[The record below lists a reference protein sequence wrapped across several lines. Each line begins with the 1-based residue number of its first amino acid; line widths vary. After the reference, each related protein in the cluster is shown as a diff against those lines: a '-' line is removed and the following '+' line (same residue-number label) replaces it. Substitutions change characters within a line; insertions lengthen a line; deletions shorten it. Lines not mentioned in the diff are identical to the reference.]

1 MLHLRKTPADF
12 RQRNRLARCRSPPYT
27 GIPFIDNGWGFMF
40 RTVATVLLASTALA
54 GAPALAQAPA
64 RTAPPVKAAPLSAL
78 VAPVN
83 IPYEKFTLANGLTV
97 ITHTDRKAPIVAVSV
112 WYDVGSKHEP
122 RGKTGFAHLFEHLM
136 FNGSENAP
144 GDFFDPLRSIGATDL
159 NGTTS
164 YDRTNYFETVPKP
177 ALDRAL
183 FLESDR
189 MGYLLGAVT
198 QGVLDEQ
205 RGVVQN
211 EKRQGDNQPYGL
223 VRYKMT
229 EGIFPEGHPYRHSV
243 IGSMADLDAASLEDV
258 KNWFRGHYGPNNA
271 VLVLAGDIDAKEA
284 RPLVEKY
291 FGKIAKGPESVLPQI
306 AVPTLAAPVREV
318 MKDNVAAT
326 MIMKVWPVP
335 GLNDP
340 DSPAL
345 DVAMSAFGGLA
356 SSRLDN
362 ELVKKEKLA
371 VQVSA
376 GVQSL
381 AQAGMLI
388 VRAIVKPGVDAK
400 IVEAKLDQMI
410 ADYLRTGPTAD
421 EVARVATTN
430 VSGTIAGLES
440 VGGFGGKAVTLAS
453 GQLYSNDPGFYKKEL
468 NELATMTPDR
478 ARAAAQKWMSHP
490 AYTLIVENGAREGY
504 EEAKTV
510 AAAPAVPAAPE
521 TPFKGTRGTMPGVA
535 DTGAALQFPQ
545 VTRSRL
551 SNGMEL
557 VYAQRTAVPV
567 TQVSMVFDAGA
578 AADVAGKL
586 GTAGM
591 TLSLIDEG
599 TTTRNSIAM
608 AEAKEKLG
616 MQMSG
621 GNSADET
628 TIGFGVP
635 SANLTSATMLFA
647 DVLRNPA
654 FDANELE
661 RVRGQVLAQI
671 GQQRTNP
678 QGLADMTLPPLLY
691 GANSPYAKLAAG
703 VGDPAAVAALK
714 RDDLVAWRGA
724 WLRPDKA
731 KVFVV
736 SDRPL
741 AEVQQALNAALGDWR
756 ATGTAG
762 TKSFPAQRA
771 ATTPKIVLVDRPN
784 SPQSLIVAGQMTPVQ
799 AKSDTLAAT
808 TANTVL
814 GSGFLSR
821 INMDLREA
829 KHWSYGARGGFQ
841 LMQNAVPYVINAPVQ
856 ADKTG
861 PAIAS
866 LREQING
873 FLGPNGVT
881 PVEFRRSIDGET
893 RQLAG
898 TYETAG
904 AVLGAMR
911 SNDFLGRPDNYQ
923 ATLPQKYRALTTAQ
937 LDAAARAAIDP
948 ARFVYV
954 VVGDAKVV
962 RPQLDA
968 LGLPVEVVSATPAN
982 APAAA
987 K

>member
-1 MLHLRKTPADF
+1 
-12 RQRNRLARCRSPPYT
+12 
-27 GIPFIDNGWGFMF
+27 MF
-40 RTVATVLLASTALA
+40 RTVASVLLASTALVGSSA
-54 GAPALAQAPA
+54 FAQSTAAAAPAPI
-64 RTAPPVKAAPLSAL
+64 KAAPLSAL

-122 RGKTGFAHLFEHLM
+122 AGKTGFAHLFEHLM

-229 EGIFPEGHPYRHSV
+229 EGIFPVGHPYRHSV
-243 IGSMADLDAASLEDV
+243 IGSMADLDAASLDDV

-271 VLVLAGDIDAKEA
+271 VLVLAGDIDARTA

-291 FGKIAKGPESVLPQI
+291 FGAIPKGPESVLPRI
-306 AVPTLAAPVREV
+306 DVPTLAAPVREE
-318 MKDNVAAT
+318 MKDRVAAT

-340 DSPAL
+340 EAPAL
-345 DVAMSAFGGLA
+345 DVAMTALGGLA

-362 ELVKKEKLA
+362 ELVKRDKLA

-381 AQAGMLI
+381 SQAGMI
-388 VRAIVKPGVDAK
+388 VVRAVVRPGVDAK
-400 IVEAKLDQMI
+400 LVEAKLDQII

-430 VSGTIAGLES
+430 VSSTISGLES
-440 VGGFGGKAVTLAS
+440 VGGFGGKAVALAQ

-468 NELATMTPDR
+468 TALATMTPDR
-478 ARAAAQKWMSHP
+478 ARAAAQKWMSRP
-490 AYTLIVENGAREGY
+490 AYTLVVVPGAREGY
-504 EEAKTV
+504 EEAKAVPKV
-510 AAAPAVPAAPE
+510 ADNGVPAPAEGPA
-521 TPFKGTRGTMPGVA
+521 KGTRGAMPAVPDAG
-535 DTGAALQFPQ
+535 GQLQFPT

-551 SNGMEL
+551 ANGMEL

-567 TQVSMVFDAGA
+567 TQVSLAFDAGI
-578 AADVAGKL
+578 AADVPGKL

-591 TLSLIDEG
+591 TMAVLDEG
-599 TTTRNSIAM
+599 TTTRNSIAL
-608 AEAKEKLG
+608 AEVKETLG
-616 MQMSG
+616 MSIYG
-621 GNSADET
+621 GNSADQT
-628 TIGFGVP
+628 TIGFSTP
-635 SANLTSATMLFA
+635 SANLNSSALLFA

-654 FDANELE
+654 FDPAEIE

-691 GANSPYAKLAAG
+691 GADSPYAKLAAG
-703 VGDPAAVAALK
+703 VGDPAAVASLT
-714 RDDLVAWRGA
+714 RGDLMAWRGA

-741 AEVQQALNAALGDWR
+741 TEVQAALNAGLGDWR
-756 ATGTAG
+756 ATGPAG
-762 TKSFPAQRA
+762 TKAFPPLRA
-771 ATTPKIVLVDRPN
+771 VTTPKIVLIDRPD
-784 SPQSLIVAGQMTPVQ
+784 SPQSLIVAAQMTPLE
-799 AKSDTLAAT
+799 AKTDTLAAT

-829 KHWSYGARGGFQ
+829 KHWSYGAGGGYR
-841 LMQNAVPYVINAPVQ
+841 LMQNAVPYVITAPVQ

-866 LREQING
+866 LREQISG
-873 FLGPNGVT
+873 FLGKQGVT
-881 PVEFRRSIDGET
+881 RVEFQRSIDGET

-904 AVLGAMR
+904 AVLGAMQ

-923 ATLPQKYRALTTAQ
+923 ATLPQKYRALTIPQ
-937 LDAAARAAIDP
+937 LDAAARRALDP
-948 ARFVYV
+948 NRFVYV
-954 VVGDAKVV
+954 VVGNAATV

-968 LGLPVEVVSATPAN
+968 LGLPVEVVAATPPS

-987 K
+987 AK

>member
-1 MLHLRKTPADF
+1 
-12 RQRNRLARCRSPPYT
+12 
-27 GIPFIDNGWGFMF
+27 MF
-40 RTVATVLLASTALA
+40 RTMASVLLASTALA
-54 GAPALAQAPA
+54 GAPALAQTAPS
-64 RTAPPVKAAPLSAL
+64 APPVKAAPLSAL

-83 IPYEKFTLANGLTV
+83 IPYEKFTLPNGLTV

-122 RGKTGFAHLFEHLM
+122 TGKTGFAHLFEHLM

-229 EGIFPEGHPYRHSV
+229 EGIFPQGHPYRHSV

-258 KNWFRGHYGPNNA
+258 KSWFRGHYGPNNA

-291 FGKIAKGPESVLPQI
+291 FGAIPKGPESVLPTI
-306 AVPTLAAPVREV
+306 TVPTLAAPVREE
-318 MKDNVAAT
+318 MKDRVAAT

-362 ELVKKEKLA
+362 ELVKREKLA

-381 AQAGMLI
+381 SQAGMLI
-388 VRAIVKPGVDAK
+388 VRAVVRPGVDAK
-400 IVEAKLDQMI
+400 QVEARLDQMI

-430 VSGTIAGLES
+430 VSQTIGGLES
-440 VGGFGGKAVTLAS
+440 VGGFGGKAVALAQ
-453 GQLYSNDPGFYKKEL
+453 GELYSNDPGFYKKEL
-468 NELATMTPDR
+468 NELATMTPAR
-478 ARAAAQKWMSHP
+478 AKAAAQKWMSRP
-490 AYTLIVENGAREGY
+490 AYTLVVVPGAREGY
-504 EEAKTV
+504 EEAK
-510 AAAPAVPAAPE
+510 AAPKVADTSAPTPATAEGPA
-521 TPFKGTRGTMPGVA
+521 KGTRGSMPGVA
-535 DTGAALQFPQ
+535 DIGGALQFPK

-557 VYAQRTAVPV
+557 VYAQRTAVPI
-567 TQVSMVFDAGA
+567 TQVSMAFDAGI
-578 AADVAGKL
+578 AADVTGKL

-591 TLSLIDEG
+591 TLATLDEG
-599 TTTRNSIAM
+599 TTTRNSIAL
-608 AEAKEKLG
+608 AEAKERLG
-616 MQMSG
+616 MSVGG
-621 GNSADET
+621 GNSADQT
-628 TIGFGVP
+628 TFGFDVP

-647 DVLRNPA
+647 DILKNPA
-654 FDANELE
+654 FDPAEIE
-661 RVRGQVLAQI
+661 RVRGQTLAQI
-671 GQQRTNP
+671 GQQRTSP

-691 GANSPYAKLAAG
+691 GADSPYAKLAAG
-703 VGDPAAVAALK
+703 VGDPAAVASLK
-714 RDDLVAWRGA
+714 REDLLAWRAA

-741 AEVQQALNAALGDWR
+741 AEVQAALNAGLGDWR

-762 TKSFPAQRA
+762 TKTFPAQRA
-771 ATTPKIVLVDRPN
+771 AISPKIVLVDRPD
-784 SPQSLIVAGQMTPVQ
+784 SPQSLIVAAEMTPLN
-799 AKSDTLAAT
+799 ARTDTLAAT

-829 KHWSYGARGGFQ
+829 KHWSYGARGGYQ

-866 LREQING
+866 LREQISG
-873 FLGPNGVT
+873 FLGQNGVT

-898 TYETAG
+898 TYETSG

-923 ATLPQKYRALTTAQ
+923 ATLPQKYRALTPQA
-937 LDAAARAAIDP
+937 LDAAARASIDP
-948 ARFVYV
+948 NRFVYV
-954 VVGDAKVV
+954 VVGNAATV

-968 LGLPVEVVSATPAN
+968 LGLPVEVVQ
-982 APAAA
+982 PAAA
-987 K
+987 TSATGGSK

>member
-1 MLHLRKTPADF
+1 
-12 RQRNRLARCRSPPYT
+12 
-27 GIPFIDNGWGFMF
+27 MF
-40 RTVATVLLASTALA
+40 RTVASVLLASTALVGA
-54 GAPALAQAPA
+54 SAFAQSAAPAPAPI
-64 RTAPPVKAAPLSAL
+64 KAAPLSAL

-83 IPYEKFTLANGLTV
+83 IPYEKFTLPNGLTV

-122 RGKTGFAHLFEHLM
+122 EGKTGFAHLFEHLM

-229 EGIFPEGHPYRHSV
+229 EGIFPVGHPYRHSV

-291 FGKIAKGPESVLPQI
+291 FGAIPKGPESVLPQI
-306 AVPTLAAPVREV
+306 SVPTLAAPVREE
-318 MKDNVAAT
+318 MKDRVAAT

-340 DSPAL
+340 DAPAL
-345 DVAMSAFGGLA
+345 DVAMSALGGLA

-362 ELVKKEKLA
+362 ELVKKDKLA

-381 AQAGMLI
+381 SQAGMLI
-388 VRAIVKPGVDAK
+388 VRAVVRPGVDAK
-400 IVEAKLDQMI
+400 LVEAKLDQMI

-430 VSGTIAGLES
+430 VSGTISGLES
-440 VGGFGGKAVTLAS
+440 VGGFGGKAVALAS
-453 GQLYSNDPGFYKKEL
+453 GELYSNDPGFYKKEL
-468 NELATMTPDR
+468 NALATMTPDR
-478 ARAAAQKWMSHP
+478 ARAAAQKWMSRP
-490 AYTLIVENGAREGY
+490 AYTLVVVPGAREGY
-504 EEAKTV
+504 EEAKAVPKV
-510 AAAPAVPAAPE
+510 ADNSTPAPAQGPA
-521 TPFKGTRGTMPGVA
+521 KGTRGAMPAVPDAG
-535 DTGAALQFPQ
+535 GQLQFPK

-551 SNGMEL
+551 ANGMEL

-567 TQVSMVFDAGA
+567 TQVSMAFDAGI
-578 AADVAGKL
+578 AADVPGKL

-591 TLSLIDEG
+591 TMSVLDEG

-608 AEAKEKLG
+608 AEAKERLG
-616 MQMSG
+616 MSIYG
-621 GNSADET
+621 SNSADQT
-628 TIGFGVP
+628 TIGFSTP
-635 SANLTSATMLFA
+635 SANLNSSAVLFA

-654 FDANELE
+654 FDAAEIE

-678 QGLADMTLPPLLY
+678 QGLADMILPPLLY
-691 GANSPYAKLAAG
+691 GADSPYAKLAAG
-703 VGDPAAVAALK
+703 VGDPAAVASLTRA
-714 RDDLVAWRGA
+714 DLMAWRDA

-741 AEVQQALNAALGDWR
+741 AEVQAALNAGLGDWR

-762 TKSFPAQRA
+762 TKAFPAQRA
-771 ATTPKIVLVDRPN
+771 TTTPKIVLVDRPD
-784 SPQSLIVAGQMTPVQ
+784 SPQSLIVAGQMTPLQ
-799 AKSDTLAAT
+799 AKSDNLAAT

-829 KHWSYGARGGFQ
+829 KHWSYGAGGGYR
-841 LMQNAVPYVINAPVQ
+841 LMQNAVPYVITAPVQ

-866 LREQING
+866 LREQISG
-873 FLGPNGVT
+873 FLGNQGVT
-881 PVEFRRSIDGET
+881 QVEFQRSIDGET

-904 AVLGAMR
+904 AVLGAMQ

-923 ATLPQKYRALTTAQ
+923 ATLPQKYRALTIPQ
-937 LDAAARAAIDP
+937 LDAAARRALDP
-948 ARFVYV
+948 NRFVYV
-954 VVGDAKVV
+954 VVGNAATV

-968 LGLPVEVVSATPAN
+968 LGLPVEVVAATPPS

-987 K
+987 AK

>member
-1 MLHLRKTPADF
+1 MLRT
-12 RQRNRLARCRSPPYT
+12 LAS
-27 GIPFIDNGWGFMF
+27 
-40 RTVATVLLASTALA
+40 VLLASSAL
-54 GAPALAQAPA
+54 GGVPALAQTNQPAP
-64 RTAPPVKAAPLSAL
+64 PPVKAAPLSAL

-83 IPYEKFTLANGLTV
+83 IPYEKFTLPNGLTV

-122 RGKTGFAHLFEHLM
+122 EGKTGFAHLFEHLM

-223 VRYKMT
+223 VRYKIT
-229 EGIFPEGHPYRHSV
+229 EGIFPQGHPYRHSV

-258 KNWFRGHYGPNNA
+258 KSWFRGHYGPNNA

-291 FGKIAKGPESVLPQI
+291 FGAIPKGPESVLPKI
-306 AVPTLAAPVREV
+306 DVPTLAAPVREE
-318 MKDNVAAT
+318 MKDRVAAT

-345 DVAMSAFGGLA
+345 DVAMGAFGGLA

-362 ELVKKEKLA
+362 ELVKREKLA

-381 AQAGMLI
+381 SQAGMLI
-388 VRAIVKPGVDAK
+388 VRAVVRPGVDAK
-400 IVEAKLDQMI
+400 LVEAKLDQMI

-421 EVARVATTN
+421 EVARVVTTN
-430 VSGTIAGLES
+430 VSRTISGLES
-440 VGGFGGKAVTLAS
+440 VGGFGGKAVALAQ
-453 GQLYSNDPGFYKKEL
+453 GELYSNDPGFYKKEL
-468 NELATMTPDR
+468 TAMAAVTP
-478 ARAAAQKWMSHP
+478 AQAKAVAAKWMSRP
-490 AYTLIVENGAREGY
+490 AYTLVVVPGAREGY
-504 EEAKTV
+504 EEAK
-510 AAAPAVPAAPE
+510 AVPKVADTSKP
-521 TPFKGTRGTMPGVA
+521 TPASAEGPAKGTRGTMPGVS
-535 DTGAALQFPQ
+535 DTGGQLQFPQ
-545 VTRSRL
+545 VVRSRL

-567 TQVSMVFDAGA
+567 TQVSLAFDAGI
-578 AADVAGKL
+578 AADVPGKL

-591 TLSLIDEG
+591 TLGLLDEG
-599 TTTRNSIAM
+599 TTTYNSIAL
-608 AEAKEKLG
+608 AEAKERLG
-616 MQMSG
+616 MSTGG
-621 GNSADET
+621 GNSADQT
-628 TIGFGVP
+628 NVGFDVP
-635 SANLTSATMLFA
+635 SANLNSATMLFA
-647 DVLRNPA
+647 DMLKNPA
-654 FDANELE
+654 FDPAEIE
-661 RVRGQVLAQI
+661 RVRGQTLAQI
-671 GQQRTNP
+671 GQQRTSP

-691 GANSPYAKLAAG
+691 GTDSPYAKLAAG
-703 VGDPAAVAALK
+703 VGDPAAVASLK
-714 RDDLVAWRGA
+714 REDLLAWRQA

-741 AEVQQALNAALGDWR
+741 AEVQAALNAALGDWR
-756 ATGTAG
+756 ATGTPG
-762 TKSFPAQRA
+762 TKTFPAQRA
-771 ATTPKIVLVDRPN
+771 TTTPKIVLVDRPD
-784 SPQSLIVAGQMTPVQ
+784 SPQSLIVAAEMTPLN

-829 KHWSYGARGGFQ
+829 KHWSYGAGGGYR
-841 LMQNAVPYVINAPVQ
+841 LMQNAVPYVITAPVQ

-866 LREQING
+866 LREQISG
-873 FLGPNGVT
+873 FLGANGVT

-898 TYETAG
+898 TYETSG
-904 AVLGAMR
+904 AVLAAMR
-911 SNDFLGRPDNYQ
+911 SNDFLGRPDSYQ
-923 ATLPQKYRALTTAQ
+923 ATLPQKYKALTPQQ
-937 LDAAARAAIDP
+937 LDAAARATLDP
-948 ARFVYV
+948 NRFVYV
-954 VVGDAKVV
+954 VVGNAATV

-968 LGLPVEVVSATPAN
+968 LGLPVEVVKPQ
-982 APAAA
+982 AAA
-987 K
+987 AGTGGK

>member
-1 MLHLRKTPADF
+1 MA
-12 RQRNRLARCRSPPYT
+12 S
-27 GIPFIDNGWGFMF
+27 
-40 RTVATVLLASTALA
+40 VLLASTALA
-54 GAPALAQAPA
+54 GAPALAQTAPS
-64 RTAPPVKAAPLSAL
+64 APPVKAAPLSAL

-83 IPYEKFTLANGLTV
+83 IPYEKFTLPNGLTV

-122 RGKTGFAHLFEHLM
+122 TGKTGFAHLFEHLM

-229 EGIFPEGHPYRHSV
+229 EGIFPQGHPYRHSV

-258 KNWFRGHYGPNNA
+258 KSWFRGHYGPNNA

-291 FGKIAKGPESVLPQI
+291 FGAIPKGPESVLPTI
-306 AVPTLAAPVREV
+306 TVPTLAAPVREE
-318 MKDNVAAT
+318 MKDRVAAT

-362 ELVKKEKLA
+362 ELVKREKLA

-381 AQAGMLI
+381 SQAGMLI
-388 VRAIVKPGVDAK
+388 VRAVVRPGVDAK
-400 IVEAKLDQMI
+400 QVEARLDQMI

-430 VSGTIAGLES
+430 VSQTIGGLES
-440 VGGFGGKAVTLAS
+440 VGGFGGKAVALAQ
-453 GQLYSNDPGFYKKEL
+453 GELYSNDPGFYKKEL
-468 NELATMTPDR
+468 NELATMTPAR
-478 ARAAAQKWMSHP
+478 AKAAAQKWISRP
-490 AYTLIVENGAREGY
+490 AYTLVVVPGAREGY
-504 EEAKTV
+504 EEAK
-510 AAAPAVPAAPE
+510 AAPKVADTSAPTPATAEGPA
-521 TPFKGTRGTMPGVA
+521 KGTRGAMPGVA
-535 DTGAALQFPQ
+535 DIGGALQFPK

-557 VYAQRTAVPV
+557 VYAQRTAVPI
-567 TQVSMVFDAGA
+567 TQVSMAFDAGI

-591 TLSLIDEG
+591 TLATLDEG
-599 TTTRNSIAM
+599 TTTRNSIAL
-608 AEAKEKLG
+608 AEAKERLG
-616 MQMSG
+616 MSVGG
-621 GNSADET
+621 GNSADQT
-628 TIGFGVP
+628 TFGFDVP

-647 DVLRNPA
+647 DILKNPA
-654 FDANELE
+654 FDPAEIE
-661 RVRGQVLAQI
+661 RVRGQTLAQI
-671 GQQRTNP
+671 GQQRTSP

-691 GANSPYAKLAAG
+691 GADSPYAKLAAG
-703 VGDPAAVAALK
+703 VGDPAAVASLK
-714 RDDLVAWRGA
+714 REDLLAWRAA

-741 AEVQQALNAALGDWR
+741 AEVQAALNAGLGDWR

-762 TKSFPAQRA
+762 TKTFPAQRA
-771 ATTPKIVLVDRPN
+771 AISPKIVLVDRPD
-784 SPQSLIVAGQMTPVQ
+784 SPQSLIVAAEMTPLN
-799 AKSDTLAAT
+799 ARTDTLAAT

-829 KHWSYGARGGFQ
+829 KHWSYGARGGYQ

-866 LREQING
+866 LREQISG
-873 FLGPNGVT
+873 FLGQNGVT

-898 TYETAG
+898 TYETSG

-923 ATLPQKYRALTTAQ
+923 ATLPQKYRALTPQA
-937 LDAAARAAIDP
+937 LDAAARASIDP
-948 ARFVYV
+948 NRFVYV
-954 VVGDAKVV
+954 VVGNAATV

-968 LGLPVEVVSATPAN
+968 LGLPVEVVQ
-982 APAAA
+982 PAAA
-987 K
+987 TSATGGSK